1 MSIISDED
9 LRAILAG
16 FEVEVRYAF
25 GYMIRLQNIKNRPYK
40 NLQEVEHLSRSQLE
54 NYAVMFGIL
63 LPTEDTASQDLV
75 VAERTDEVAVDID
88 EIPVLP
94 TPVESEGES
103 APIVREVDDIEEVQE
118 SIKSFCELVGIDSS
132 TARGYLEVLVPAIR
146 I

>member
-1 MSIISDED
+1 
-9 LRAILAG
+9 
-16 FEVEVRYAF
+16 
-25 GYMIRLQNIKNRPYK
+25 MIRLQNIQNRPYK

-63 LPTEDTASQDLV
+63 LPIEDTASQDLE
-75 VAERTDEVAVDID
+75 VAERTEEVAVDID

-103 APIVREVDDIEEVQE
+103 APIAREEQREIEVDDSEEVQE